1 MVGCADHLRFALV
14 SEKGQS
20 VARFT
25 AASATDRHSWLTDL
39 AKLKITREMSR
50 KHRAGTT
57 HTTHTT
63 HARVCARFCRL
74 A

>member
-14 SEKGQS
+14 SEKGQT

-57 HTTHTT
+57 HHTPHTHTHNTT
-63 HARVCARFCRL
+63 HARL
-74 A
+74 